1 MRVQTV
7 CPAIFEFMMVCY
19 LDPLHLSHP
28 ILLPNSGC
36 QISVLLGIKSFLYS
50 GTSSGGR
57 LIKEYC
63 PGDNTTNQ
71 LDLFSKT
78 HELYI
83 RLKNSDPDEQDIT
96 VQALRGLYSTQF

>member
-1 MRVQTV
+1 
-7 CPAIFEFMMVCY
+7 MVVVEQ
-19 LDPLHLSHP
+19 LPVWILLHL
-28 ILLPNSGC
+28 ITYLLNFLSK
-36 QISVLLGIKSFLYS
+36 ISWQNGSLSS

-83 RLKNSDPDEQDIT
+83 RLKKSDQDEQDIT
-96 VQALRGLYSTQF
+96 VQALRGLYSFHF